1 MTPPPHTALYGWD
14 PIEKQRNGD
23 LVLPLRLGGGEL
35 LALRGNREACRE
47 FAAAILAAVRAE
59 KTGRSKRKAA
69 RAQGREPVTKP
80 NGRVL

>member
-14 PIEKQRNGD
+14 PIEQQRNGD

-59 KTGRSKRKAA
+59 KTPRKTKAGA
-69 RAQGREPVTKP
+69 PKLKP
-80 NGRVL
+80 NGRLL